1 MKKKKKKKKEK
12 KMSDSEDFDD
22 DNEFEEQCDLE
33 EDSDYDCNFH
43 SNKKSAPIYL
53 DDKEWFDED
62 LPFLYNQTRTRKV
75 DPAKFIH
82 PSIRS
87 TVHRCKEY
95 PGGIFIDEHG
105 KPQENHPDTGMY
117 KRLKSAP
124 IHEIEEHFTHDEDD
138 EDIEDDEDDEI
149 DDDDDYEE
157 KTLND
162 DDDDYEEEEDDDDEY
177 EEDDFE
183 DSEDE
188 GTNKKYNEEE
198 EKDPYVVKK
207 KGQKR
212 KLDPNENENENENSA
227 SSKKLK
233 SEHNEED
240 DEDEDED
247 EYELTEEDQKIIR
260 IPKPSDHLT
269 DLKQDMASHEK
280 MEQGRKNM
288 ADRIHRGRKLMST
301 IENYSEVWK
310 KLNHKK
316 GKHQKASH
324 EKIKMVCYPNFY
336 IREGEEP
343 SCPISLVVVSKNKS
357 NKIKIPA
364 LMDCTT
370 FHLCCH
376 HSKNDQTCTFKTL
389 RVDELYKHVQKHLA

>member
-1 MKKKKKKKKEK
+1 
-12 KMSDSEDFDD
+12 MSDSEDFDD
-22 DNEFEEQCDLE
+22 DHEFEERCELD
-33 EDSDYDCNFH
+33 EDSDYDCNFR
-43 SNKKSAPIYL
+43 SDEKSAPIYL
-53 DDKEWFDED
+53 DEKEWFDED

-124 IHEIEEHFTHDEDD
+124 IHEIEEHLTHDEDD
-138 EDIEDDEDDEI
+138 DIEDEEEEDDEN

-157 KTLND
+157 KTGND
-162 DDDDYEEEEDDDDEY
+162 DEDDDYEEEEDDEEY

-212 KLDPNENENENENSA
+212 KLDTENENSA

-233 SEHNEED
+233 SEHSENDNDEE
-240 DEDEDED
+240 EEENQDEDED

-269 DLKQDMASHEK
+269 DLQQDMASHEK

-316 GKHQKASH
+316 GKH

-389 RVDELYKHVQKHLA
+389 RVDELYKHVQKHLAT